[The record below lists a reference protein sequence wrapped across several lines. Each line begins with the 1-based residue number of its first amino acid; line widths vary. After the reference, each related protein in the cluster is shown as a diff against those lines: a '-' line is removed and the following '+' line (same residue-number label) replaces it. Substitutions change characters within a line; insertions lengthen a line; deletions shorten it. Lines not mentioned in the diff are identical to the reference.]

1 MNPNTYHRI
10 MDWLSRHYSPYTLPN
25 RQSIPVVVQR
35 AHGVALDDI
44 LEEVAGHAQSSDF
57 ALYDAQLLEYMRQQ
71 GMHLYDGTT
80 WRVLQAESTHLVV
93 QRSGY
98 FHGVATT
105 ASLKRELLQVA
116 QQMPITEMAQLP
128 LRAQLEQLIP
138 MAQQPFDGRGRSAT
152 LGVSVL
158 TIFATAQGEVAV
170 LMRRSAHTAA
180 DPNQY
185 HVLPSFTLE
194 PKRGSLRQQVIL
206 EYVEECWGVPE
217 AQTTLDHPHAQT
229 LTALLEN
236 GSASLTYSGIVYSP
250 LTTDF
255 NVAACLRIHDPAIY
269 DMLNRHPIGGWEVE
283 RLYRIPLHSPDAL
296 HQALPDDFERV
307 GSPHGVGSF
316 WLAIEQYGA
325 HLLG

>member
-1 MNPNTYHRI
+1 MNLNTYHHI
-10 MDWLSRHYSPYTLPN
+10 MDWLSRHYSLYTIPN
-25 RQSIPVVVQR
+25 RLPIPAIVQR
-35 AHGVALDDI
+35 AQTLNLDDI
-44 LEEVAGHAQSSDF
+44 LQVVEGHAQTSDF
-57 ALYDAQLLEYMRQQ
+57 ALYDAQLLEQMLQG
-71 GMHLYDGTT
+71 GMHLFDGTT
-80 WRVLQAESTHLVV
+80 WRVLQADSTRLVV

-116 QQMPITEMAQLP
+116 QQMPIIDMAQLP
-128 LRAQLEQLIP
+128 LRAQLEQIIP
-138 MAQQPFDGRGRSAT
+138 MAQQPFSGMGRSAT

-158 TIFATAQGEVAV
+158 TIFATDHGEVAV

-185 HVLPSFTLE
+185 HVLPSFTIE
-194 PKRGSLRQQVIL
+194 PQRGSLHQQVIL

-229 LTALLEN
+229 LTTLLEN
-236 GSASLTYSGIVYSP
+236 GSASLTYTGIVYSP

-269 DMLNRHPIGGWEVE
+269 DTLNRHPMGGWEVE
-283 RLYRIPLHSPDAL
+283 RLYPIPLHSPDVL
-296 HQALPDDFERV
+296 HHALPDDFERM